1 MNKLEISFGSPLR
14 IVVAHETPQLGHACL
29 TITDRQ
35 CSFTAKG
42 DVMYTLPVGY
52 GVELQVEYVDAGGNV
67 ATIDGAVTWSSSDE
81 EIVKVATDS
90 TDTKRCGMTSGT
102 KIGQAQVTATA
113 DADLGEGVRN
123 LVTLL
128 DVTVIA
134 GEAVAGTIT
143 PVSVAAPI
151 EVQPIKKK

>member
-14 IVVAHETPQLGHACL
+14 IVVAHETPQLGYTCL
-29 TITDRQ
+29 TIIDRQ

-42 DVMYTLPVGY
+42 DAMYTLPVGY
-52 GVELQVEYVDAGGNV
+52 GVELRVEYVDAGGN
-67 ATIDGAVTWSSSDE
+67 AAQIDGPVAWASSDTS
-81 EIVKVATDS
+81 IVKIMRDDN
-90 TDTKRCGMTSGT
+90 DTTKCSMTSGT

-113 DADLGEGVRN
+113 DADLGEGTRN
-123 LVTLL
+123 LVTML

-143 PVSVAAPI
+143 PVEDAKPV
-151 EVQPIKKK
+151 EVQPIK